1 MADESATIN
10 LGIDEVAAYRAAVI
24 ACALPEERERCERL
38 LGQLASVEAR
48 AAIHSARLQFAPG
61 RRTAQL
67 AHRALSMLHDER
79 GRRRGIRAEDR
90 Q

>member
-1 MADESATIN
+1 MADESATIT
-10 LGIDEVAAYRAAVI
+10 LRFDELAAYRAAVI

-48 AAIHSARLQFAPG
+48 AAMPSARLQFAPG

-67 AHRALSMLHDER
+67 AHRALAMLRDER
-79 GRRRGIRAEDR
+79 GRRRGSGGEERR
-90 Q
+90 